1 MESLAL
7 AAAIIMLTIYGS
19 ALIGFGLS
27 WIKNS
32 AGKIITL
39 VFAGFGI
46 LSGLW
51 LGYTLIEGNGLL
63 LAVIPV
69 ALSSFAVWNTL
80 RRNKK

>member
-19 ALIGFGLS
+19 SLLAFGLS
-27 WIKNS
+27 WIRNK
-32 AGKIITL
+32 AWKIITL

-51 LGYTLIEGNGLL
+51 LGYTLIGGNGIPI
-63 LAVIPV
+63 AVIPIAV
-69 ALSSFAVWNTL
+69 ASFAIWNTL